1 MIVLGLDISTSI
13 TGFCLLDTE
22 MTLGNRLIF
31 CDSIIMSKE
40 KDAYAKSVKVRETFR
55 ELREK
60 YQIDAICVE
69 ENLQAFRRG
78 LSSAKTLSTLA
89 RFNGI
94 VTFLAQ
100 DVFQVDVN
108 MINVNTARKNA
119 GLKVDRKSEVTIKE
133 QVLAWVK
140 DQPDFLDYQWPTKV
154 LKSGPRKGQEI
165 QAPECY
171 DIADAAVVA
180 LSYS

>member
-1 MIVLGLDISTSI
+1 
-13 TGFCLLDTE
+13 
-22 MTLGNRLIF
+22 
-31 CDSIIMSKE
+31 
-40 KDAYAKSVKVRETFR
+40 
-55 ELREK
+55 
-60 YQIDAICVE
+60 
-69 ENLQAFRRG
+69 
-78 LSSAKTLSTLA
+78 
-89 RFNGI
+89 
-94 VTFLAQ
+94 
-100 DVFQVDVN
+100 